1 MKTMVSYLLMLQ
13 KYQFKVK
20 DSEIKYY
27 ALDLGNTSK
36 YFTTN
41 MINAGLKGVLKFFV
55 VVDFNPSYT
64 SNISDIINIS

>member
-27 ALDLGNTSK
+27 ALDLGNISK

-41 MINAGLKGVLKFFV
+41 MINKVLK
-55 VVDFNPSYT
+55 
-64 SNISDIINIS
+64 